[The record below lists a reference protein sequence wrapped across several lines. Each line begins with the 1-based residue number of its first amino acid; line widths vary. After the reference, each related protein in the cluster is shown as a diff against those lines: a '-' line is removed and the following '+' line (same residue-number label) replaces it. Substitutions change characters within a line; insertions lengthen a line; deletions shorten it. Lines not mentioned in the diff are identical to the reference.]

1 MNANK
6 TKLAIIGA
14 GFWANYQVAAWMEQ
28 ANCECIA
35 IVDRDEARARRLADR
50 FGIPKTYSDAETMF
64 RESRPELVDII
75 TTVESHEPLVKM
87 AARYGCGAICQ
98 KPFADDL
105 DTARGM
111 LAVID
116 QAKLYFAIHENW
128 RWQKPIRE
136 VKAAL
141 DSAAIGEV
149 FRGRIDY
156 CNSFPV
162 FDNQPNLKQL
172 SRFILADM
180 GSHIFDVA
188 RFLFGEFD
196 SLACMTYRTRP
207 DIVGE
212 DVASVFMS
220 AHSGCSVQCNLS
232 YASRVQ
238 HDRFPE
244 TFIFIEGTNGS
255 IELDGDYWLSVTTEA
270 GTVRRRIVPDFYTWV
285 DRRYE
290 VVHSSMVACIDNLL
304 TSFRDGRPAETSAA
318 DNLKTME
325 IIEAAYAAAASKQF
339 VALHS

>member
-1 MNANK
+1 MNAKK
-6 TKLAIIGA
+6 TRLAIIGA
-14 GFWANYQVAAWMEQ
+14 GFWANYQAAAWMEQ

-35 IVDRDEARARRLADR
+35 LVDQDLARAEKLASRL
-50 FGIPKTYSDAETMF
+50 GIPKTYSDAETMF
-64 RESRPELVDII
+64 REVKPELVDII
-75 TTVESHEPLVKM
+75 TTVETHEPLVKM
-87 AARYGCGAICQ
+87 GAKYGCGAICQ
-98 KPFADDL
+98 KPFAEDL

-111 LAVID
+111 LSVTD
-116 QAKLYFAIHENW
+116 QAGLFFAIHENW

-136 VKAAL
+136 VKAVL
-141 DSAAIGEV
+141 ESEAIGQV
-149 FRGRIDY
+149 FRGRVDY

-212 DVASVFMS
+212 DVASTFMS
-220 AHSGCSVQCNLS
+220 AKAGYAVQCSMS
-232 YASRVQ
+232 YASRVH

-244 TFIFIEGTNGS
+244 TFVFIEGTKGS
-255 IELDGDYWLSVTTEA
+255 IELDGDYWLSVTTDS
-270 GTVRRRIVPDFYTWV
+270 GTVKRRIVPDFYPWV

-304 TSFRDGRPAETSAA
+304 TSFRQGKAAETSAA

-325 IIEAAYAAAASKQF
+325 IIEAAYTAAASKQF